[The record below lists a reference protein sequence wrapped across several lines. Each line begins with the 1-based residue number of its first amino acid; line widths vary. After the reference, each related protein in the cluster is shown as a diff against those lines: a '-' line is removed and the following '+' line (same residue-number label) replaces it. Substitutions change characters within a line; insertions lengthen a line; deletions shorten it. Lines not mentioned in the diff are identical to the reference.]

1 MLSHKPYG
9 LTPNVTRYNVL
20 MTNFLEVSGNF
31 LKKKIIYLAYKGR
44 KGRNLKL

>member
-31 LKKKIIYLAYKGR
+31 LKKKLSIWLIKDEKDGT
-44 KGRNLKL
+44 